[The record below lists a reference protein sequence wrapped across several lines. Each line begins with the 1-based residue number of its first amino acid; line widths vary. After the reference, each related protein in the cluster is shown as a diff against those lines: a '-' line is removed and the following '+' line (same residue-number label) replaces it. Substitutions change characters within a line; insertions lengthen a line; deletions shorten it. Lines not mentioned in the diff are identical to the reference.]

1 MFKNHL
7 RFCPQIFNFL
17 KKYGKLLTRLLG
29 FQTFLLF
36 KVRWLSVR
44 FAFASRSFGLTNVA
58 RFPRISQHLFSKIF
72 SPFPGALSAKSLEPK
87 KYFSR
92 GRPDQRLKLLCADM
106 GILMAASER
115 QRNFEL
121 TEVLCSVILVY
132 AL

>member
-36 KVRWLSVR
+36 KVQWLSVR

-72 SPFPGALSAKSLEPK
+72 SPFSETLALRRLEPK
-87 KYFSR
+87 QYFSR
-92 GRPDQRLKLLCADM
+92 GRTDQRLKLLCVDM
-106 GILMAASER
+106 GILYGR
-115 QRNFEL
+115 F
-121 TEVLCSVILVY
+121 
-132 AL
+132 

>member
-58 RFPRISQHLFSKIF
+58 RLPRISQHLFSKIF
-72 SPFPGALSAKSLEPK
+72 SPFPETCSVKSLEPE
-87 KYFSR
+87 KYFPGER
-92 GRPDQRLKLLCADM
+92 LDPCLKLLHADV
-106 GILMAASER
+106 GILMAASKNSKE
-115 QRNFEL
+115 
-121 TEVLCSVILVY
+121 ILS
-132 AL
+132 